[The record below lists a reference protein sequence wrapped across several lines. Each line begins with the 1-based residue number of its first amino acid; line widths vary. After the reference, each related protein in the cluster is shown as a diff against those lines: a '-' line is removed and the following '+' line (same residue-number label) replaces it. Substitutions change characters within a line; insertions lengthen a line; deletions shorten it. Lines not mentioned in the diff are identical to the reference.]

1 MSKKKLFIIYHSQSQ
16 TTALLVEAVAAGAA
30 LEADVDVIVKRAFDA
45 DINDLKAADAILF
58 GTPENFGYM
67 SGALK
72 DFFDRTYYPAQALQL
87 CTPYALFVS
96 AGNDGSGAV
105 REVDRILKGYPM
117 NKVAEPLII
126 KGKVNAEAL
135 AASKTLGQTMASALQ
150 LGIF

>member
-1 MSKKKLFIIYHSQSQ
+1 MEKKKLFIIYHSQSQ
-16 TTALLVEAVAAGAA
+16 TTATLVEAVAAGAA
-30 LEADVDVIVKRAFDA
+30 LETEIDVIVKRAFDA
-45 DINDLKAADAILF
+45 DINDLKSADAILF

-72 DFFDRTYYPAQALQL
+72 DFFDRTYYPAQPLQL

-117 NKVAEPLII
+117 KKIAEPLIV
-126 KGKVNAEAL
+126 KGEADS
-135 AASKTLGQTMASALQ
+135 AALDACKTLGQTMASALQ
-150 LGIF
+150 LGVF